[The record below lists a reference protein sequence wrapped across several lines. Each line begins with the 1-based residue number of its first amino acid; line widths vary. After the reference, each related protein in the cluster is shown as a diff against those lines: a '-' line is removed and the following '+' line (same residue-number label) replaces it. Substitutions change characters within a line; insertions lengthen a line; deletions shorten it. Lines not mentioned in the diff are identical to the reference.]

1 MKYMNVAAALLVWTL
16 SSVAASTAN
25 DGEDA
30 AAAQGPVVPP
40 RSAIP
45 WRVPSYTLTAR
56 SMPVRE
62 ALETFGVAQ
71 GIAVI
76 SSAAV
81 QGAFSGNFKDVP
93 ASEFLD
99 RLATIHNLTWYY
111 DGASIYVYGA
121 GEIMTTLTDL
131 KYMKAG
137 DVRKMLGELGVEDA
151 RFPIKTTSNDELI
164 MVSGPPRYV
173 QLIMTTI
180 ESADRLMRMRTVNE
194 IETRIFP
201 LKNTWAD
208 NVSLRV
214 TGPEST
220 TQIKGVAQL
229 LQEIMVS
236 SGQLGVR
243 DASTNAVDEAE
254 ARVRESAGYQFTP
267 VIRADNRLNAVIVRD
282 SATRM
287 EMYERL
293 IAELD
298 VPQRLVEISVTTV
311 EMSKND
317 SLDWQLSLSARG
329 SHRDIEAGAG
339 QNARNLFSPD
349 SIGGSGLAGAL
360 TYLGS
365 HVQVSAS
372 ISALRQK
379 GKARDISR
387 TSLVTMNNM
396 AAEMTDTQ
404 SYHARCVGTEVA
416 TLEEVSAG
424 TKLSI
429 KPRIIET
436 GDASRPFRVWLT
448 MELQDGGFD
457 TISVDSMPMT
467 RQSTLETQMAVYDG
481 QSVMLAGYF
490 RDIKE
495 EGGWGIPWL
504 RDIPW
509 IGWLFGGA
517 SWNNETV
524 QRLFIVTPY
533 VVDFG
538 PGDLVRAPA
547 SRARDITLEESLDRE
562 REHDDRTRK
571 IREMRIDEEE
581 RERDLETEDYIRREK
596 GEISLRR
603 DMSDESRT
611 ERFEDWEDDY
621 RHRREDWETG
631 RDERREIRRAVRDAA
646 EADRERSREASRGK

>member
-1 MKYMNVAAALLVWTL
+1 MIRKTLTSTLLILAFGALAEEPTL
-16 SSVAASTAN
+16 
-25 DGEDA
+25 
-30 AAAQGPVVPP
+30 PVSPT
-40 RSAIP
+40 IP
-45 WRVPSYTLTAR
+45 WRVPEYTLTAR
-56 SMPVRE
+56 TMPVRQ

-76 SSAAV
+76 PSNAV
-81 QGAFSGNFKDVP
+81 KGEFSGNFKDVP
-93 ASEFLD
+93 ASDFLD

-121 GEIMTTLTDL
+121 GEIMTTMMDL
-131 KYMKAG
+131 KYMKAK
-137 DVRKMLGELGVEDA
+137 DVRKMLGELGVEDS

-173 QLIMTTI
+173 QLILSTI

-194 IETRIFP
+194 LETRIFP

-208 NVSLRV
+208 NVTLRV
-214 TGPEST
+214 TGPESS
-220 TQIKGVAQL
+220 TQIKGVAQT
-229 LQEIMVS
+229 LQELMITS
-236 SGQLGVR
+236 TQRGVR
-243 DASTNAVDEAE
+243 DATTNGVDEAS
-254 ARVRESAGYQFTP
+254 VRAIEDSAMSFTP

-287 EMYERL
+287 PMYERL
-293 IAELD
+293 IEQLD

-311 EMSKND
+311 EMSKNN
-317 SLDWQLSLSARG
+317 SLDWQLSLAARG
-329 SHRDIEAGAG
+329 THRDIEAGAG
-339 QNARNLFSPD
+339 QNARTLFTPD
-349 SIGGSGLAGAL
+349 SIGGAGLAGAL
-360 TYLGS
+360 TYLGD

-372 ISALRQK
+372 LSALRQK

-396 AAEMTDTQ
+396 AAELTDTQ

-416 TLEEVSAG
+416 TLEEVTAG

-436 GDASRPFRVWLT
+436 GDRNAPFRVWMT

-457 TISVDSMPMT
+457 SISVDSMPMT
-467 RQSTLETQMAVYDG
+467 RQSTLETQMAVFDG

-533 VVDFG
+533 VIDFG
-538 PGDLVRAPA
+538 PGDLVRPSAA
-547 SRARDITLEESLDRE
+547 RARDITLEERLDRDRHLDE
-562 REHDDRTRK
+562 KVREQRELAIEEEQNVTNDEFDDRIK
-571 IREMRIDEEE
+571 
-581 RERDLETEDYIRREK
+581 RERGEIELREDRRQQFREEKMDDWRRDYDWRREA
-596 GEISLRR
+596 
-603 DMSDESRT
+603 
-611 ERFEDWEDDY
+611 WEAEKAA
-621 RHRREDWETG
+621 RRELRGRTG
-631 RDERREIRRAVRDAA
+631 
-646 EADRERSREASRGK
+646 K

>member
-1 MKYMNVAAALLVWTL
+1 MIRKTLTSTLLILAFGAL
-16 SSVAASTAN
+16 A
-25 DGEDA
+25 EE
-30 AAAQGPVVPP
+30 PVLPVSPT
-40 RSAIP
+40 IP
-45 WRVPSYTLTAR
+45 WRVPEYTLTAR
-56 SMPVRE
+56 TMPVRQ

-76 SSAAV
+76 PSNAV
-81 QGAFSGNFKDVP
+81 KGEFSGNFKDVP
-93 ASEFLD
+93 ASDFLD

-121 GEIMTTLTDL
+121 GEIMTTMMDL
-131 KYMKAG
+131 KYMKAK
-137 DVRKMLGELGVEDA
+137 DVRKMLGELGVEDS

-173 QLIMTTI
+173 QLILSTI

-194 IETRIFP
+194 LETRIFP

-208 NVSLRV
+208 NVTLRV
-214 TGPEST
+214 TGPESS
-220 TQIKGVAQL
+220 TQIKGVAQT
-229 LQEIMVS
+229 LQELMITS
-236 SGQLGVR
+236 TQRGVR
-243 DASTNAVDEAE
+243 DATTNGVDEAS
-254 ARVRESAGYQFTP
+254 VRAIEDSAMSFTP

-287 EMYERL
+287 PMYERL
-293 IAELD
+293 IEQLD

-311 EMSKND
+311 EMSKNN
-317 SLDWQLSLSARG
+317 SLDWQLSLAARG
-329 SHRDIEAGAG
+329 THRDIEAGAG
-339 QNARNLFSPD
+339 QNARTLFTPD
-349 SIGGSGLAGAL
+349 SIGGAGLAGAL
-360 TYLGS
+360 TYLGD

-372 ISALRQK
+372 LSALRQK

-396 AAEMTDTQ
+396 AAELTDTQ

-416 TLEEVSAG
+416 TLEEVTAG

-436 GDASRPFRVWLT
+436 GDKDAPFRVWMT

-457 TISVDSMPMT
+457 SISVDSMPMT
-467 RQSTLETQMAVYDG
+467 RQSTLETQMAVFDG

-533 VVDFG
+533 VIDFG
-538 PGDLVRAPA
+538 PGDLVRPSAA
-547 SRARDITLEESLDRE
+547 RARDITLEERLDR
-562 REHDDRTRK
+562 DRHL
-571 IREMRIDEEE
+571 DEKVREE
-581 RERDLETEDYIRREK
+581 RELAIEEEQNVT
-596 GEISLRR
+596 
-603 DMSDESRT
+603 SDE
-611 ERFEDWEDDY
+611 FDD
-621 RHRREDWETG
+621 R
-631 RDERREIRRAVRDAA
+631 IK
-646 EADRERSREASRGK
+646 RERSEIDLREDRRQQFREEKMDDWRRDYDWRREAWESEKAARRELRGRAGK

>member
-1 MKYMNVAAALLVWTL
+1 MVRTFIASILFSAIACALPCTG
-16 SSVAASTAN
+16 A
-25 DGEDA
+25 DA
-30 AAAQGPVVPP
+30 APSPAMPP
-40 RSAIP
+40 AIP
-45 WRVPSYTLTAR
+45 WRVPSYTLMAR

-76 SSAAV
+76 PSDAV
-81 QGAFSGNFKDVP
+81 QGVFSGNFKDVP
-93 ASEFLD
+93 AAEFLD
-99 RLATIHNLTWYY
+99 RLATMHNLTWYY

-121 GEIMTTLTDL
+121 GEIMTTLMDL
-131 KYMKAG
+131 KYMKAA
-137 DVRKMLGELGVEDA
+137 DVRGMLGELGVEDV

-173 QLIMTTI
+173 QLILRTI

-194 IETRIFP
+194 IVTRIFP
-201 LKNTWAD
+201 LRNTWAD

-214 TGPEST
+214 SGPENSA
-220 TQIKGVAQL
+220 QIRGVAQV
-229 LQEIMVS
+229 LQEIMAAS
-236 SGQLGVR
+236 NQPGTR
-243 DASTNAVDEAE
+243 DATTNDVDEAS
-254 ARVRESAGYQFTP
+254 ARVRDTAGAAFSP

-287 EMYERL
+287 AMYERL

-311 EMSKND
+311 EMTKEN
-317 SLDWQLSLSARG
+317 SLDWQLSLAVHGDKNKFEG
-329 SHRDIEAGAG
+329 SAG
-339 QNARNLFSPD
+339 QNVRNLFAPSA
-349 SIGGSGLAGAL
+349 IGGSGLAGAL
-360 TYLGS
+360 TYLGDNA
-365 HVQVSAS
+365 QVSAS
-372 ISALRQK
+372 LSALRQK
-379 GKARDISR
+379 GNARNISR
-387 TSLVTMNNM
+387 TSLVTINNM

-404 SYHARCVGTEVA
+404 SYHARCVGREVA
-416 TLEEVSAG
+416 TLQEVTAG

-436 GDASRPFRVWLT
+436 GVTNQPFRVWMT

-457 TISVDSMPMT
+457 AVAIDSMPMT
-467 RQSTLETQMAVYDG
+467 RQSTLETQMAVFDG

-517 SWNNETV
+517 SWKNETV

-533 VVDFG
+533 VIDFG
-538 PGDLVRAPA
+538 PGDLVRAQA
-547 SRARDITLEESLDRE
+547 ARARDILLEERLDHDRKSDAAARE
-562 REHDDRTRK
+562 VRELK
-571 IREMRIDEEE
+571 IDEEE
-581 RERDLETEDYIRREK
+581 RIRTGEHEDYMTREKKEVDLREEQRERVREERMDEWERDF
-596 GEISLRR
+596 SA
-603 DMSDESRT
+603 
-611 ERFEDWEDDY
+611 
-621 RHRREDWETG
+621 
-631 RDERREIRRAVRDAA
+631 RRAAWESERAAKESAKKAEEAA
-646 EADRERSREASRGK
+646 ETK

>member
-1 MKYMNVAAALLVWTL
+1 MIRKTLTSTLLILAFGALAEEPAL
-16 SSVAASTAN
+16 
-25 DGEDA
+25 
-30 AAAQGPVVPP
+30 PVSPT
-40 RSAIP
+40 IP
-45 WRVPSYTLTAR
+45 WRVPEYTLTAR
-56 SMPVRE
+56 TMPVRQ

-76 SSAAV
+76 PSNAV
-81 QGAFSGNFKDVP
+81 KGEFSGNFKDVP
-93 ASEFLD
+93 ASDFLD

-121 GEIMTTLTDL
+121 GEIMTTMMDL
-131 KYMKAG
+131 KYMKAK
-137 DVRKMLGELGVEDA
+137 DVRKMLGELGVEDS

-173 QLIMTTI
+173 QLILSTI

-194 IETRIFP
+194 LETRIFP

-208 NVSLRV
+208 NVTLRV
-214 TGPEST
+214 TGPESS
-220 TQIKGVAQL
+220 TQIKGVAQT
-229 LQEIMVS
+229 LQELMVTS
-236 SGQLGVR
+236 TQRGVR
-243 DASTNAVDEAE
+243 DATTNGVDEAS
-254 ARVRESAGYQFTP
+254 VRAIEDSAMSFTP

-287 EMYERL
+287 PMYERL
-293 IAELD
+293 IEQLD

-311 EMSKND
+311 EMSKNN
-317 SLDWQLSLSARG
+317 SLDWQLSLAARG
-329 SHRDIEAGAG
+329 THRDIEAGAG
-339 QNARNLFSPD
+339 QNARTLFTPD
-349 SIGGSGLAGAL
+349 SIGGAGLAGAL
-360 TYLGS
+360 TYLGD

-372 ISALRQK
+372 LSALRQK

-396 AAEMTDTQ
+396 AAELTDTQ

-416 TLEEVSAG
+416 TLEEVTAG

-436 GDASRPFRVWLT
+436 GDKDAPFRVWMT

-457 TISVDSMPMT
+457 SISVDSMPMT
-467 RQSTLETQMAVYDG
+467 RQSTLETQMAVFDG

-533 VVDFG
+533 VIDFG
-538 PGDLVRAPA
+538 PGDLVRPSAA
-547 SRARDITLEESLDRE
+547 RARDITLEERLDRDRHLDE
-562 REHDDRTRK
+562 KVREQRELAIEEEQNVTNDEFDDRIK
-571 IREMRIDEEE
+571 
-581 RERDLETEDYIRREK
+581 RERGEIELREDRRQQFREEKMDDWRRDYDWRREA
-596 GEISLRR
+596 
-603 DMSDESRT
+603 
-611 ERFEDWEDDY
+611 WEAEKAA
-621 RHRREDWETG
+621 RREL
-631 RDERREIRRAVRDAA
+631 
-646 EADRERSREASRGK
+646 RGKTGK

>member
-1 MKYMNVAAALLVWTL
+1 MIRKTLTSTLLILAFGALAEEPAL
-16 SSVAASTAN
+16 
-25 DGEDA
+25 
-30 AAAQGPVVPP
+30 PVSPT
-40 RSAIP
+40 IP
-45 WRVPSYTLTAR
+45 WRVPEYTLTAR
-56 SMPVRE
+56 TMPVRQ

-76 SSAAV
+76 PSNAV
-81 QGAFSGNFKDVP
+81 KGEFSGNFKDVP
-93 ASEFLD
+93 ASDFLD

-121 GEIMTTLTDL
+121 GEIMTTMMDL
-131 KYMKAG
+131 KYMKAK
-137 DVRKMLGELGVEDA
+137 DVRKMLGELGVEDS

-173 QLIMTTI
+173 QLILSTI

-194 IETRIFP
+194 LETRIFP

-208 NVSLRV
+208 NVTLRV
-214 TGPEST
+214 TGPESS
-220 TQIKGVAQL
+220 TQIKGVAQT
-229 LQEIMVS
+229 LQELMITS
-236 SGQLGVR
+236 TQRGVR
-243 DASTNAVDEAE
+243 DATTNGVDEAS
-254 ARVRESAGYQFTP
+254 VRAIEDSAMSFTP

-287 EMYERL
+287 PMYERL
-293 IAELD
+293 IEQLD

-311 EMSKND
+311 EMSKNN

-329 SHRDIEAGAG
+329 THRDIEAGAG
-339 QNARNLFSPD
+339 QNARTLFTPD
-349 SIGGSGLAGAL
+349 SIGGAGLAGAL
-360 TYLGS
+360 TYLGD

-372 ISALRQK
+372 LSALRQK

-396 AAEMTDTQ
+396 AAELTDTQ

-416 TLEEVSAG
+416 TLEEVTAG

-436 GDASRPFRVWLT
+436 GDKDAPFRVWMT

-457 TISVDSMPMT
+457 SISVDSMPMT
-467 RQSTLETQMAVYDG
+467 RQSTLETQMAVFDG

-533 VVDFG
+533 VIDFG
-538 PGDLVRAPA
+538 PGDLVRPSAA
-547 SRARDITLEESLDRE
+547 RARDITLEERLDRDRHLDE
-562 REHDDRTRK
+562 KVREQRELAIEEEQNVTNDEFDDRIK
-571 IREMRIDEEE
+571 
-581 RERDLETEDYIRREK
+581 RERGEIELREDRRQQFREEKMDDWRRDYDWRREA
-596 GEISLRR
+596 
-603 DMSDESRT
+603 
-611 ERFEDWEDDY
+611 WEAEKAA
-621 RHRREDWETG
+621 RRELRGRTG
-631 RDERREIRRAVRDAA
+631 
-646 EADRERSREASRGK
+646 K

>member
-1 MKYMNVAAALLVWTL
+1 MIRKTLTSTLLILAFGAL
-16 SSVAASTAN
+16 A
-25 DGEDA
+25 EE
-30 AAAQGPVVPP
+30 PVLPVSPT
-40 RSAIP
+40 IP
-45 WRVPSYTLTAR
+45 WRVPEYTLTAR
-56 SMPVRE
+56 TMPVRQ

-76 SSAAV
+76 PSNAV
-81 QGAFSGNFKDVP
+81 KGEFSGNFKDVP
-93 ASEFLD
+93 ASDFLD

-121 GEIMTTLTDL
+121 GEIMTTMMDL
-131 KYMKAG
+131 KYMKAK
-137 DVRKMLGELGVEDA
+137 DVRKMLGELGVEDS

-173 QLIMTTI
+173 QLILSTI

-194 IETRIFP
+194 LETRIFP

-208 NVSLRV
+208 NVTLRV
-214 TGPEST
+214 TGPESS
-220 TQIKGVAQL
+220 TQIKGVAQT
-229 LQEIMVS
+229 LQELMITS
-236 SGQLGVR
+236 TQRGVR
-243 DASTNAVDEAE
+243 DATTNGVDEAS
-254 ARVRESAGYQFTP
+254 VRAIEDSAMSFTP

-287 EMYERL
+287 PMYERL
-293 IAELD
+293 IEQLD

-311 EMSKND
+311 EMSKNN
-317 SLDWQLSLSARG
+317 SLDWQLSLAARG
-329 SHRDIEAGAG
+329 THRDIEAGAG
-339 QNARNLFSPD
+339 QNARTLFTPD
-349 SIGGSGLAGAL
+349 SIGGAGLAGAL
-360 TYLGS
+360 TYLGD

-372 ISALRQK
+372 LSALRQK

-396 AAEMTDTQ
+396 AAELTDTQ

-416 TLEEVSAG
+416 TLEEVTAG

-436 GDASRPFRVWLT
+436 GDKDAPFRVWMT

-457 TISVDSMPMT
+457 SISVDSMPMT
-467 RQSTLETQMAVYDG
+467 RQSTLETQMAVFDG

-533 VVDFG
+533 VIDFG
-538 PGDLVRAPA
+538 PGDLVRPSAA
-547 SRARDITLEESLDRE
+547 RARDITLEERLDR
-562 REHDDRTRK
+562 DRHL
-571 IREMRIDEEE
+571 DEKVREE
-581 RERDLETEDYIRREK
+581 RELAIEEEQNVT
-596 GEISLRR
+596 
-603 DMSDESRT
+603 SDE
-611 ERFEDWEDDY
+611 FDD
-621 RHRREDWETG
+621 R
-631 RDERREIRRAVRDAA
+631 IK
-646 EADRERSREASRGK
+646 RERSEIDLREDRRQQFREEKMDDWRRDYDWRREAWEAEKAARRELRGRAGK

>member
-1 MKYMNVAAALLVWTL
+1 
-16 SSVAASTAN
+16 
-25 DGEDA
+25 
-30 AAAQGPVVPP
+30 
-40 RSAIP
+40 
-45 WRVPSYTLTAR
+45 
-56 SMPVRE
+56 MPVRE

-76 SSAAV
+76 PSDAV
-81 QGAFSGNFKDVP
+81 QGVFSGNFKDVP
-93 ASEFLD
+93 AAKFLD
-99 RLATIHNLTWYY
+99 RLATMHNLTWYY

-121 GEIMTTLTDL
+121 GEIMTTLMDL
-131 KYMKAG
+131 KYMKAA
-137 DVRKMLGELGVEDA
+137 DVRSMLGELGVEDV

-173 QLIMTTI
+173 QLILRTI

-194 IETRIFP
+194 IVTRIFP
-201 LKNTWAD
+201 LRNTWAD

-214 TGPEST
+214 SGPENSA
-220 TQIKGVAQL
+220 QIRGVAQV
-229 LQEIMVS
+229 LQEIMAAS
-236 SGQLGVR
+236 NQPGTR
-243 DASTNAVDEAE
+243 DATTNDVDEAS
-254 ARVRESAGYQFTP
+254 ARVRDTAGAAFSP

-287 EMYERL
+287 AMYERL

-311 EMSKND
+311 EMTKEN
-317 SLDWQLSLSARG
+317 SLDWQLSLAVHGDKNKFEG
-329 SHRDIEAGAG
+329 SAG
-339 QNARNLFSPD
+339 QNVRNLFAPSA
-349 SIGGSGLAGAL
+349 IGGSGLAGAL
-360 TYLGS
+360 TYLGDNA
-365 HVQVSAS
+365 QVSAS
-372 ISALRQK
+372 LSALRQK
-379 GKARDISR
+379 GNARNISR
-387 TSLVTMNNM
+387 TSLVTINNM

-404 SYHARCVGTEVA
+404 SYHARCVGREVA
-416 TLEEVSAG
+416 TLQEVTAG

-436 GDASRPFRVWLT
+436 GVTNQPFRVWMT

-457 TISVDSMPMT
+457 AVAIDSMPMT
-467 RQSTLETQMAVYDG
+467 RQSTLETQMAVFDG

-517 SWNNETV
+517 SWKNETV

-533 VVDFG
+533 VIDFG

-547 SRARDITLEESLDRE
+547 ARARDILLEERLDHDRKSDAAARE
-562 REHDDRTRK
+562 VRELK
-571 IREMRIDEEE
+571 IDEEE
-581 RERDLETEDYIRREK
+581 RIRTGEHEDYMTREKKEVDLREEQRERVREERMDEWERDF
-596 GEISLRR
+596 SA
-603 DMSDESRT
+603 
-611 ERFEDWEDDY
+611 
-621 RHRREDWETG
+621 
-631 RDERREIRRAVRDAA
+631 RRAAWESERAAKESAKKAEESAKKAEEAA
-646 EADRERSREASRGK
+646 ETK

>member
-1 MKYMNVAAALLVWTL
+1 MIRKTLTSTLLILAFGALAEEPAL
-16 SSVAASTAN
+16 
-25 DGEDA
+25 
-30 AAAQGPVVPP
+30 PVSPT
-40 RSAIP
+40 IP
-45 WRVPSYTLTAR
+45 WRVPEYTLTAR
-56 SMPVRE
+56 TMPVRQ

-76 SSAAV
+76 PSNAV
-81 QGAFSGNFKDVP
+81 KGEFSGNFKDVP
-93 ASEFLD
+93 ASDFLD

-121 GEIMTTLTDL
+121 GEIMTTMMDL
-131 KYMKAG
+131 KYMKAK
-137 DVRKMLGELGVEDA
+137 DVRKMLGELGVEDS

-173 QLIMTTI
+173 QLILSTI

-194 IETRIFP
+194 LETRIFP

-208 NVSLRV
+208 NVTLRV
-214 TGPEST
+214 TGPESS
-220 TQIKGVAQL
+220 TQIKGVAQT
-229 LQEIMVS
+229 LQELMVTS
-236 SGQLGVR
+236 TQRGVR
-243 DASTNAVDEAE
+243 DATTNGVDEAS
-254 ARVRESAGYQFTP
+254 VRAIEDSAMSFTP

-287 EMYERL
+287 PMYERL
-293 IAELD
+293 IEQLD

-311 EMSKND
+311 EMSKNN
-317 SLDWQLSLSARG
+317 SLDWQLSLAARG
-329 SHRDIEAGAG
+329 THRDIEAGAG
-339 QNARNLFSPD
+339 QNARTLFTPD
-349 SIGGSGLAGAL
+349 SIGGAGLAGAL
-360 TYLGS
+360 TYLGD

-372 ISALRQK
+372 LSALRQK

-396 AAEMTDTQ
+396 AAELTDTQ

-416 TLEEVSAG
+416 TLEEVTAG

-436 GDASRPFRVWLT
+436 GDKDAPFRVWMT

-457 TISVDSMPMT
+457 SISVDSMPMT
-467 RQSTLETQMAVYDG
+467 RQSTLETQMAVFDG

-533 VVDFG
+533 VIDFG
-538 PGDLVRAPA
+538 PGDLVRPSAA
-547 SRARDITLEESLDRE
+547 RARDITLEERLDR
-562 REHDDRTRK
+562 DRHL
-571 IREMRIDEEE
+571 DEKVREE
-581 RERDLETEDYIRREK
+581 RELAIEEEQNVT
-596 GEISLRR
+596 
-603 DMSDESRT
+603 SDE
-611 ERFEDWEDDY
+611 FDD
-621 RHRREDWETG
+621 R
-631 RDERREIRRAVRDAA
+631 IK
-646 EADRERSREASRGK
+646 RERSEIDLREDRRQQFREEKMDDWRRDYDWRREAWEAEKAARRELRGRAGK

>member
-1 MKYMNVAAALLVWTL
+1 MIRKTLTSTLLILAFGALAEEPAL
-16 SSVAASTAN
+16 
-25 DGEDA
+25 
-30 AAAQGPVVPP
+30 PVSPT
-40 RSAIP
+40 IP
-45 WRVPSYTLTAR
+45 WRVPEYTLTAR
-56 SMPVRE
+56 TMPVRQ

-76 SSAAV
+76 PSNAV
-81 QGAFSGNFKDVP
+81 KGEFSGNFKDVP
-93 ASEFLD
+93 ASDFLD

-121 GEIMTTLTDL
+121 GEIMTTMMDL
-131 KYMKAG
+131 KYMKAK
-137 DVRKMLGELGVEDA
+137 DVRKMLGELGVEDS

-173 QLIMTTI
+173 QLILSTI

-194 IETRIFP
+194 LETRIFP

-208 NVSLRV
+208 NVTLRV
-214 TGPEST
+214 TGPESS
-220 TQIKGVAQL
+220 TQIKGVAQT
-229 LQEIMVS
+229 LQELMVTS
-236 SGQLGVR
+236 TQRGVR
-243 DASTNAVDEAE
+243 DATTNGVDEAS
-254 ARVRESAGYQFTP
+254 VRAIEDSAMSFTP

-287 EMYERL
+287 PMYERL
-293 IAELD
+293 IEQLD

-311 EMSKND
+311 EMSKNN

-329 SHRDIEAGAG
+329 THRDIEAGAG
-339 QNARNLFSPD
+339 QNARTLFTPD
-349 SIGGSGLAGAL
+349 SIGGAGLAGAL
-360 TYLGS
+360 TYLGD

-372 ISALRQK
+372 LSALRQK

-396 AAEMTDTQ
+396 AAELTDTQ

-416 TLEEVSAG
+416 TLEEVTAG

-436 GDASRPFRVWLT
+436 GDKDAPFRVWMT

-457 TISVDSMPMT
+457 SISVDSMPMT
-467 RQSTLETQMAVYDG
+467 RQSTLETQMAVFDG

-533 VVDFG
+533 VIDFG
-538 PGDLVRAPA
+538 PGDLVRPSAA
-547 SRARDITLEESLDRE
+547 RARDITLEERLDRDRHLDE
-562 REHDDRTRK
+562 KVREQRELAIEEEQNVTNDEFDDRIK
-571 IREMRIDEEE
+571 
-581 RERDLETEDYIRREK
+581 RERGEIELREDRRQQFREEKMDDWRRDYDWRREA
-596 GEISLRR
+596 
-603 DMSDESRT
+603 
-611 ERFEDWEDDY
+611 WEAEKAA
-621 RHRREDWETG
+621 RRELRGRTG
-631 RDERREIRRAVRDAA
+631 
-646 EADRERSREASRGK
+646 K

>member
-1 MKYMNVAAALLVWTL
+1 MIRKTLTSTLLILAFGAL
-16 SSVAASTAN
+16 A
-25 DGEDA
+25 EE
-30 AAAQGPVVPP
+30 PVLPVSPT
-40 RSAIP
+40 IP
-45 WRVPSYTLTAR
+45 WRVPEYTLTAR
-56 SMPVRE
+56 TMPVRQ

-76 SSAAV
+76 PSNSV
-81 QGAFSGNFKDVP
+81 KGEFSGNFKDVP
-93 ASEFLD
+93 ASDFLD

-121 GEIMTTLTDL
+121 GEIMTTMMDL
-131 KYMKAG
+131 KYMKAK
-137 DVRKMLGELGVEDA
+137 DVRKMLGELGVEDS

-173 QLIMTTI
+173 QLILSTI

-194 IETRIFP
+194 LETRIFP

-208 NVSLRV
+208 NVTLRV
-214 TGPEST
+214 TGPESS
-220 TQIKGVAQL
+220 TQIKGVAQT
-229 LQEIMVS
+229 LQELMVTS
-236 SGQLGVR
+236 TQRGVR
-243 DASTNAVDEAE
+243 DATTNGVDEAS
-254 ARVRESAGYQFTP
+254 VRAIEDSAMSFTP

-287 EMYERL
+287 PMYERL
-293 IAELD
+293 IEQLD

-311 EMSKND
+311 EMSKNN
-317 SLDWQLSLSARG
+317 SLDWQLSLAARG
-329 SHRDIEAGAG
+329 THRDIEAGAG
-339 QNARNLFSPD
+339 QNARTLFTPD
-349 SIGGSGLAGAL
+349 SIGGAGLAGAL
-360 TYLGS
+360 TYLGD

-372 ISALRQK
+372 LSALRQK

-396 AAEMTDTQ
+396 AAELTDTQ

-416 TLEEVSAG
+416 TLEEVTAG

-436 GDASRPFRVWLT
+436 GDKDAPFRVWMT

-457 TISVDSMPMT
+457 SISVDSMPMT
-467 RQSTLETQMAVYDG
+467 RQSTLETQMAVFDG

-533 VVDFG
+533 VIDFG
-538 PGDLVRAPA
+538 PGDLVRPSAA
-547 SRARDITLEESLDRE
+547 RARDITLEERLDR
-562 REHDDRTRK
+562 DRHL
-571 IREMRIDEEE
+571 DEKVREE
-581 RERDLETEDYIRREK
+581 RELAIEEEQNVT
-596 GEISLRR
+596 
-603 DMSDESRT
+603 SDE
-611 ERFEDWEDDY
+611 FDD
-621 RHRREDWETG
+621 R
-631 RDERREIRRAVRDAA
+631 IK
-646 EADRERSREASRGK
+646 RERSEIDLREDRRQQFRKEKMDDWRRDYDWRREAWEAEKAARRELRGKTGK

>member
-1 MKYMNVAAALLVWTL
+1 MIRKTLTSTLLILAFGALAEEPAL
-16 SSVAASTAN
+16 
-25 DGEDA
+25 
-30 AAAQGPVVPP
+30 PVSPT
-40 RSAIP
+40 IP
-45 WRVPSYTLTAR
+45 WRVPEYTLTAR
-56 SMPVRE
+56 TMPVRQ

-76 SSAAV
+76 PSNAV
-81 QGAFSGNFKDVP
+81 KGEFSGNFKDVP
-93 ASEFLD
+93 ASDFLD

-121 GEIMTTLTDL
+121 GEIMTTMMDL
-131 KYMKAG
+131 KYMKAK
-137 DVRKMLGELGVEDA
+137 DVRKMLGELGVEDS

-173 QLIMTTI
+173 QLILSTI

-194 IETRIFP
+194 LETRIFP

-208 NVSLRV
+208 NVTLRV
-214 TGPEST
+214 TGPESS
-220 TQIKGVAQL
+220 TQIKGVAQT
-229 LQEIMVS
+229 LQELMVTS
-236 SGQLGVR
+236 TQRGVR
-243 DASTNAVDEAE
+243 DATTNGVDEAS
-254 ARVRESAGYQFTP
+254 VRAIEDSAMSFTP

-287 EMYERL
+287 PMYERL
-293 IAELD
+293 IEQLD

-311 EMSKND
+311 EMSKNN
-317 SLDWQLSLSARG
+317 SLDWQLSLAARG
-329 SHRDIEAGAG
+329 THRDIEAGAG
-339 QNARNLFSPD
+339 QNARTLFTPD
-349 SIGGSGLAGAL
+349 SIGGAGLAGAL
-360 TYLGS
+360 TYLGD

-372 ISALRQK
+372 LSALRQK

-396 AAEMTDTQ
+396 AAELTDTQ

-416 TLEEVSAG
+416 TLEEVTAG

-436 GDASRPFRVWLT
+436 GDKDAPFRVWMT

-457 TISVDSMPMT
+457 SISVDSMPMT
-467 RQSTLETQMAVYDG
+467 RQSTLETQMAVFDG

-533 VVDFG
+533 VIDFG
-538 PGDLVRAPA
+538 PGDLVRPSAA
-547 SRARDITLEESLDRE
+547 RARDITLEERLDR
-562 REHDDRTRK
+562 DRHL
-571 IREMRIDEEE
+571 DEKVREE
-581 RERDLETEDYIRREK
+581 RELAIEEEQNVT
-596 GEISLRR
+596 
-603 DMSDESRT
+603 SDE
-611 ERFEDWEDDY
+611 FDD
-621 RHRREDWETG
+621 R
-631 RDERREIRRAVRDAA
+631 IK
-646 EADRERSREASRGK
+646 RERSEIDLREDRRQQFREEKMDDWRRDYDWRREAWEAEKAARRELRGKTGK

>member
-1 MKYMNVAAALLVWTL
+1 MIRKTLTSTLLILAFGALAEEPAL
-16 SSVAASTAN
+16 
-25 DGEDA
+25 
-30 AAAQGPVVPP
+30 PVSPT
-40 RSAIP
+40 IP
-45 WRVPSYTLTAR
+45 WRVPEYTLTAR
-56 SMPVRE
+56 TMPVRQ

-76 SSAAV
+76 PSNAV
-81 QGAFSGNFKDVP
+81 KGEFSGNFKDVP
-93 ASEFLD
+93 ASDFLD

-121 GEIMTTLTDL
+121 GEIMTTMMDL
-131 KYMKAG
+131 KYMKAK
-137 DVRKMLGELGVEDA
+137 DVRKMLGELGVEDS

-173 QLIMTTI
+173 QLILSTI

-194 IETRIFP
+194 LETRIFP

-208 NVSLRV
+208 NVTLRV
-214 TGPEST
+214 TGPESS
-220 TQIKGVAQL
+220 TQIKGVAQT
-229 LQEIMVS
+229 LQELMVTS
-236 SGQLGVR
+236 TQRGVR
-243 DASTNAVDEAE
+243 DATTNGVDEAS
-254 ARVRESAGYQFTP
+254 VRAIEDSAMSFTP

-287 EMYERL
+287 PMYERL
-293 IAELD
+293 IEQLD

-311 EMSKND
+311 EMSKNN
-317 SLDWQLSLSARG
+317 SLDWQLSLAARG
-329 SHRDIEAGAG
+329 THRDIEAGAG
-339 QNARNLFSPD
+339 QNARTLFTPD
-349 SIGGSGLAGAL
+349 SIGGAGLAGAL
-360 TYLGS
+360 TYLGD

-372 ISALRQK
+372 LSALRQK

-396 AAEMTDTQ
+396 AAELTDTQ

-416 TLEEVSAG
+416 TLEEVTAG

-436 GDASRPFRVWLT
+436 GDKDAPFRVWMT

-457 TISVDSMPMT
+457 SISVDSMPMT
-467 RQSTLETQMAVYDG
+467 RQSTLETQMAVFDG

-533 VVDFG
+533 VIDFG
-538 PGDLVRAPA
+538 PGDLVRPSAA
-547 SRARDITLEESLDRE
+547 RARDITLEERLDR
-562 REHDDRTRK
+562 DRHL
-571 IREMRIDEEE
+571 DEKVREE
-581 RERDLETEDYIRREK
+581 RELAIEEEQNVTSDEFDDRIKRERGEIELREDRRQQFREEKMDDWRRDYDWRREA
-596 GEISLRR
+596 
-603 DMSDESRT
+603 
-611 ERFEDWEDDY
+611 WEAEKAA
-621 RHRREDWETG
+621 RRELRG
-631 RDERREIRRAVRDAA
+631 RA
-646 EADRERSREASRGK
+646 GK